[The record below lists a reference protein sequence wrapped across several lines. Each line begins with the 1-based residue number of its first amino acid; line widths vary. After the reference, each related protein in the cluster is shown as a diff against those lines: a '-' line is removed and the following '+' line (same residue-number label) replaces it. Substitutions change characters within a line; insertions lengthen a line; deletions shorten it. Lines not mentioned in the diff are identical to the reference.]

1 MVKYFIIIWLS
12 NNYEIYLSLKMK
24 TNHINNKIMEAKII
38 TRVNNVDIIAT
49 SDEQLVPIR
58 PICEALGID
67 VERQRRKIQEDED
80 LNSTAALTP
89 AVGADGKEREML
101 CLPIRYIFGWM
112 FTINPKNV
120 KPEAQEAVRIY
131 RRKCYDALYSHFFG
145 TQKRQIEQN
154 RVEISLLEELAD
166 LNQQQQQLKQAI
178 NEKRK
183 KLEKLREERLKN
195 EPQLFD

>member
-12 NNYEIYLSLKMK
+12 NNYKIYLSLKMK
-24 TNHINNKIMEAKII
+24 TNHMNNKIMETKII

-166 LNQQQQQLKQAI
+166 LNQQQQQLKQTI

>member
-1 MVKYFIIIWLS
+1 
-12 NNYEIYLSLKMK
+12 MK
-24 TNHINNKIMEAKII
+24 TNHINNKIMETKII

-166 LNQQQQQLKQAI
+166 LNQQQQQLKQTI